1 VHDEELYEFAWFL
14 FIGVMERRDELDAR
28 IEPIAQNWSLKRMAP
43 TDRNVLRLG
52 AYELLFMNTP
62 PKVAINE
69 ALEMAKRYGSAQSS
83 QFVNGILD
91 RLMPPEKKDDLRET
105 EEQQPAVTLPGGEEE
120 PRPSF

>member
-1 VHDEELYEFAWFL
+1 
-14 FIGVMERRDELDAR
+14 
-28 IEPIAQNWSLKRMAP
+28 
-43 TDRNVLRLG
+43 
-52 AYELLFMNTP
+52 
-62 PKVAINE
+62 VAINE